1 MLTVNHS
8 CRGARQ
14 SVASGLLMCAALAAL
29 ALPIRAHAQFTGKA
43 SATGRFESNSNVFNL
58 ESGATQPGTNAYLRS
73 DTYYAYGAE
82 FDGNYL
88 LGLQQFFAT
97 ANTTEYDYHHFTE
110 LSHNEYKLD
119 AGLNWK
125 LGEPLD
131 GKLEVTRTRYMVPF
145 LDLSGS
151 DLALS
156 LATEQRE
163 TGQIGLKLSS
173 DWRVEGSA
181 FTSKIDEPIP
191 QAPNQQL
198 TQSSGAVSLEYLGI
212 GALTSGLT
220 AGYLSGDYSG
230 SSGTMNTT
238 FSQSTAGFLADYKHN
253 RTIFEGQVGYTQ
265 RVSASGGE
273 NTSGFTGLLEI
284 KEQLTPKTGLT
295 VKIDR
300 AINNYVANSSSE
312 IDSEAA
318 AGINWQATYKLAVSL
333 SYAFTYRAFPQQ
345 GVNGYYQVDYQQY
358 ATMGINYQPL
368 RWLLIRPYGNVQTRR
383 SNYIGY
389 DFNSTIFGVSITAT
403 TPATPR

>member
-1 MLTVNHS
+1 
-8 CRGARQ
+8 
-14 SVASGLLMCAALAAL
+14 MCTALAAL

-43 SATGRFESNSNVFNL
+43 SATGRFESNSNVFDL
-58 ESGATQPGTNAYLRS
+58 SSGFTQPGTNEYLRS

-131 GKLEVTRTRYMVPF
+131 GKLEVIRARYMVPF

-151 DLALS
+151 DLVLS

-163 TGQIGLKLSS
+163 TGQIGLKMSS
-173 DWRVEGSA
+173 DWRVEASA
-181 FTSKIDEPIP
+181 LTSKIDEPIP

-230 SSGTMNTT
+230 
-238 FSQSTAGFLADYKHN
+238 
-253 RTIFEGQVGYTQ
+253 
-265 RVSASGGE
+265 
-273 NTSGFTGLLEI
+273 
-284 KEQLTPKTGLT
+284 
-295 VKIDR
+295 
-300 AINNYVANSSSE
+300 
-312 IDSEAA
+312 
-318 AGINWQATYKLAVSL
+318 
-333 SYAFTYRAFPQQ
+333 
-345 GVNGYYQVDYQQY
+345 
-358 ATMGINYQPL
+358 
-368 RWLLIRPYGNVQTRR
+368 
-383 SNYIGY
+383 
-389 DFNSTIFGVSITAT
+389 
-403 TPATPR
+403 